1 MPLTHGY
8 GVVVGT
14 FASFTRDNP
23 DNFGHWYHGKLRINT
38 PNGQYEAALDVDT
51 PSGVGVS
58 YRLVTDLTT
67 ASIPRLTALTNGF
80 TPLASTQTSG
90 ALDYVRSPVLA
101 DGWVVA
107 RLRRYLAGRRN
118 ARDLELWAPTRLDAL
133 LRLRYWP
140 FWRWLRWRSYP
151 WVSSNGENALN
162 LLEPL
167 LQQSV
172 RLYVLGEPY
181 TSGLGVHNVHMN
193 QGDPPGP
200 HQGDD
205 GVWQD
210 GAVICQDSTGAI
222 KIWQIKFN
230 TQSLNTG
237 PTGLPI

>member
-67 ASIPRLTALTNGF
+67 AGIPLLTALTNGF
-80 TPLASTQTSG
+80 TALPTTPTGG
-90 ALDYVRSPVLA
+90 ALDYVRSPILA

-133 LRLRYWP
+133 LRLRFWP

-151 WVSSNGENALN
+151 WCRATVTM
-162 LLEPL
+162 
-167 LQQSV
+167 
-172 RLYVLGEPY
+172 R
-181 TSGLGVHNVHMN
+181 
-193 QGDPPGP
+193 
-200 HQGDD
+200 
-205 GVWQD
+205 
-210 GAVICQDSTGAI
+210 
-222 KIWQIKFN
+222 
-230 TQSLNTG
+230 
-237 PTGLPI
+237 

>member
-1 MPLTHGY
+1 
-8 GVVVGT
+8 V
-14 FASFTRDNP
+14 
-23 DNFGHWYHGKLRINT
+23 
-38 PNGQYEAALDVDT
+38 ALV
-51 PSGVGVS
+51 
-58 YRLVTDLTT
+58 
-67 ASIPRLTALTNGF
+67 
-80 TPLASTQTSG
+80 
-90 ALDYVRSPVLA
+90 PV
-101 DGWVVA
+101 
-107 RLRRYLAGRRN
+107 
-118 ARDLELWAPTRLDAL
+118 
-133 LRLRYWP
+133 
-140 FWRWLRWRSYP
+140 
-151 WVSSNGENALN
+151 VSSNGDNALN